1 MKENILFLI
10 CIIENS
16 LYICAMFNSQINKKN
31 MVKATNV
38 SQKAREFA
46 CGTFRPEEIRLK
58 QIVEKVKLTADL
70 DLADWLLIRKE
81 LGLSLRVIYGVYLA
95 MCAEEGISKVIT
107 WRTFY
112 MQCNGYRKLKPN
124 TIRAIVKFITCHA
137 HV

>member
-1 MKENILFLI
+1 
-10 CIIENS
+10 
-16 LYICAMFNSQINKKN
+16 

-38 SQKAREFA
+38 SQKARKSTY
-46 CGTFRPEEIRLK
+46 GVSRPEEIRLK
-58 QIVEKVKLTADL
+58 KIVEKIKLTANFDI
-70 DLADWLLIRKE
+70 DDWSFIRKE

-95 MCAEEGISKVIT
+95 MCTEEGISKVIT

-124 TIRAIVKFITCHA
+124 TIRAIVKFVTCHA